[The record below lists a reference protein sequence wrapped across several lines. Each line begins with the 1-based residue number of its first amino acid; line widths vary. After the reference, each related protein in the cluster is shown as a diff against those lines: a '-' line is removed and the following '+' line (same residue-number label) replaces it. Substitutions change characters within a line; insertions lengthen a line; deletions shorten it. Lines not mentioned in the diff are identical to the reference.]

1 MALFKNI
8 LGAQS
13 KEDKEVLSSLNILDR
28 HKVPIRLEIENTTI
42 HFKTLLSMK
51 SGTVV
56 VAKPLALY
64 EGLSKGGTVRFKI
77 PDSEGKEIRM
87 EIVTTHFNLTNG
99 NPVFLC
105 KVPSGFA
112 ESKDRGALRYNM
124 SNYSNVQLL
133 LDNHKDGFRI
143 VDLSTSGCKIYIPSK
158 EALDLFPIG
167 EGLENVKINIGNRVQ
182 VNLTTITPRNH
193 RAMAV
198 GCSLEVMKEGNSR
211 KYLQHLI
218 NSMEKTASKR
228 YRT

>member
-1 MALFKNI
+1 MALLKNL
-8 LGAQS
+8 LGSQS
-13 KEDKEVLSSLNILDR
+13 GEDKEVLSSLNILDR

-42 HFKTLLSMK
+42 HFKTMISMK

-56 VAKPLALY
+56 IAKPLALR

-87 EIVTTHFNLTNG
+87 EIVTPHFNLTNG

-105 KVPSGFA
+105 KVPSAFA
-112 ESKDRGALRYNM
+112 ESNARGALRYNM
-124 SNYSNVQLL
+124 SNYNNVKLL
-133 LDNHKDGFRI
+133 LDDHKDGFRI

-167 EGLENVKINIGNRVQ
+167 EALENVKINIGNRVQ

-193 RAMAV
+193 RSMGV
-198 GCSLEVMKEGNSR
+198 GCSMEVTKVGNSR
-211 KYLQHLI
+211 KYLVHLI
-218 NSMEKTASKR
+218 NSMEKTSSER